1 MHKPL
6 IISVVGAG
14 GKTTHIH
21 RLAEKYLKQ
30 GKKVLVITTTHMYLE
45 KDTILELENDMETSV
60 GRMKDALA
68 QGFCMA
74 GSPCEEERKMDHVT
88 EQILPAADIV
98 RVEADG
104 A

>member
-45 KDTILELENDMETSV
+45 KDTIL
-60 GRMKDALA
+60 
-68 QGFCMA
+68 
-74 GSPCEEERKMDHVT
+74 
-88 EQILPAADIV
+88 
-98 RVEADG
+98 
-104 A
+104 